1 MTLELAA
8 TAAARTDGSEP
19 AIRIEWDADL
29 TSQDPLGFPGY
40 LPPAAREDSVRT
52 GLGRI
57 GQTDV
62 AVIECRFDH
71 RGGTMGAAAGERIVR
86 AFGRA
91 TDNRLPMVEFVS
103 SGGARLE
110 EGMVSLVQMARSAS
124 AVAAH
129 GAAGLTTAAVL
140 RSPTTGGVFASW
152 ASLSDFRAAE
162 PGATVGF
169 AGPRVVKQVTGVP
182 LPASSHTAE
191 SALAA
196 GLVDAVVASD
206 DADCWLAAILG
217 VGAGRPLPLEAWRP
231 AAPDSSAVPVDGW
244 ELLRRT
250 RSAGRA
256 SGIEWASWLTD
267 SWVDMRGSDP
277 SMRAGL
283 ATIGGTRAV
292 VIAMDRTA
300 AQRLDIRPGP
310 AAFRLAQRALSYA
323 DRTGLPVLTLIDTP
337 GADPAPESEAGGI
350 AGEIAR
356 TLLAMARL
364 RSTSVAVCVGEGG
377 SGGAMA
383 LAHADAFLLL
393 QGAPF
398 SVIGPEAGAAI
409 LYRDSSRAPELTR
422 AFRMR
427 PTDLLEAG
435 VVDAVVAED
444 VAAVRAAVLSRL
456 GHTRAGARDARAS
469 VMTHR
474 ALGLL

>member
-1 MTLELAA
+1 MTLELTA
-8 TAAARTDGSEP
+8 TQADTNGRAPIIRT
-19 AIRIEWDADL
+19 EWDADL
-29 TSQDPLGFPGY
+29 TSQDPLAFPGY
-40 LPPAAREDSVRT
+40 VPPVARDDSVRT
-52 GLGRI
+52 GVGRI
-57 GQTDV
+57 GRTDV

-71 RGGTMGAAAGERIVR
+71 RGGTMGAVAGERIVR

-91 TDNRLPMVEFVS
+91 TDNRLPMVELVS

-110 EGMVSLVQMARSAS
+110 EGMISLVQMARAAS
-124 AVAAH
+124 AVATH
-129 GAAGLTTAAVL
+129 GAAGLTTAALL

-191 SALAA
+191 AALVA
-196 GLVDAVVASD
+196 GLVDAVVPSD
-206 DADCWLAAILG
+206 DADAWLATILG
-217 VGAGRPLPLEAWRP
+217 SGTRRPLQLEPWRP
-231 AAPDSSAVPVDGW
+231 AAPDSSPVPGDGW
-244 ELLRRT
+244 ELLQRT
-250 RSAGRA
+250 RSTKRA
-256 SGIEWASWLTD
+256 SGVEWASWITD

-283 ATIGGTRAV
+283 ATIGGDRV
-292 VIAMDRTA
+292 IVIAMDRTA

-310 AAFRLAQRALSYA
+310 AAFRLAQRALNYA

-337 GADPAPESEAGGI
+337 GADPAPASEAAGI

-364 RSTSVAVCVGEGG
+364 RSTSVALCVGEGG

-409 LYRDSSRAPELTR
+409 LYRDAGRAPELTR

-427 PTDLLEAG
+427 PADLLEAG
-435 VVDAVVAED
+435 VVDAVVSEN
-444 VAAVRAAVLSRL
+444 VASVRAAVLSRL
-456 GHTRAGARDARAS
+456 NRTRPGMRDARAS

-474 ALGLL
+474 ALGLV